1 MSRKV
6 SAEGKKLIKQRRSE
20 LGWKYTDPQWATATG
35 KILRPD
41 LDWEEV
47 GAQDPYREI
56 SISSLRYFQG
66 GKPIVDK
73 NFNALC
79 KALSLDPNLVAQ
91 NTSIT
96 TAQLSDLVDMPRHD
110 FFCGRQAELAEI
122 DAWLNQAGVPFL
134 NIWGAPGI
142 GKSALISQWVKY
154 QNTFPRVLWRT
165 VDCEN
170 SEQSCRDFMTELL
183 TTLSPSGEQSENRFT
198 DFNKILSF
206 QKILLVIDGNF
217 NDDYYQWFKALSAQR
232 HHSCIVVISDADLEI
247 VISNRNLPKKR
258 QIEGLDLQAVKQ
270 FWQHYT
276 ADQELAD
283 FDVGDDYFR
292 LLRDRYDGNPIVL
305 DSAIAMIVETYRG
318 NLRKAMDETA
328 VIPSYVEKILAGS
341 FKACTYEQQQIL
353 IAMAQVEDWIGIEDI
368 KLITQNSLPQ
378 HKYINYSEALRRS
391 SILQAKWIDDEY
403 RYAISTLWRK
413 YIQRHP
419 QLGSE
424 K

>member
-6 SAEGKKLIKQRRSE
+6 SADGKKLIKQRRSE
-20 LGWKYTDPQWATATG
+20 LGWKYTDPLWAIATG
-35 KILRPD
+35 KILHPD
-41 LDWEEV
+41 LDWEKEGV
-47 GAQDPYREI
+47 LDPYREI
-56 SISSLRYFQG
+56 SISSIRYFQG

-79 KALSLDPNLVAQ
+79 QALGLDPNLVAQ

-96 TAQLSDLVDMPRHD
+96 TVQLSDLIDMPRHD

-122 DAWLNQAGVPFL
+122 DAWLNQDGVPFL

-142 GKSALISQWVKY
+142 GKSALMAQWIN
-154 QNTFPRVLWRT
+154 QQTSFPQVVWRN

-170 SEQSCRDFMTELL
+170 SEQSCRDFISELV
-183 TTLSPSGEQSENRFT
+183 TMLSPGVGQSENRFT
-198 DFNKILSF
+198 DFNKILSS

-217 NDDYYQWFKALSAQR
+217 NDDYLQWFKILSTQR
-232 HHSCIVVISDADLEI
+232 HCSCIVVISDADLEI

-270 FWQHYT
+270 FWQHCT
-276 ADQELAD
+276 AAQELVTL
-283 FDVGDDYFR
+283 DVGDDYFR
-292 LLRDRYDGNPIVL
+292 LLKDRYDGNPIVL
-305 DSAIAMIVETYRG
+305 DSAIAMIVETYHG

-328 VIPSYVEKILAGS
+328 VIPNYVEKILEGS

-368 KLITQNSLPQ
+368 KLITQNSLPK

-391 SILQAKWIDDEY
+391 SILQAKWMDDEY

-419 QLGSE
+419 QLGIE